1 MLVIC
6 LGVKSDQRVHRYSL
20 LEEAGGETPSLMNYY
35 KFIIYEEYLYLYN
48 KLLWSS

>member
-20 LEEAGGETPSLMNYY
+20 LEEAGGETPSLMNYC
-35 KFIIYEEYLYLYN
+35 ILQIYYL
-48 KLLWSS
+48 